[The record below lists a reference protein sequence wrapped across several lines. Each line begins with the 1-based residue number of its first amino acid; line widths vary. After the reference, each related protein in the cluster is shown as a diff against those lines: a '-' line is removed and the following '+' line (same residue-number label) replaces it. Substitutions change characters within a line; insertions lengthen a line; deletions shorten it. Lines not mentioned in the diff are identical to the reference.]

1 MRMLLSRRN
10 DDAGTSRPEEIAM
23 SFRITGLSPEPF
35 AALFSMDDAQL
46 HAHHARRVVAAPG
59 GGYPCRI
66 SLTDAAAGDSLILV
80 NYEHL
85 PSDGP
90 YRSRHAVYVRAD
102 EQRYD
107 AFDAVPAQLR
117 TRLLSLR
124 AFDRDDLLVF
134 ADVVEG
140 ARLEN
145 AIERA
150 FAVADAHFLHLH
162 FAKPGC
168 YAARVDRA

>member
-1 MRMLLSRRN
+1 
-10 DDAGTSRPEEIAM
+10 M

-46 HAHHARRVVAAPG
+46 HAHHARRLVAQAG

-66 SLTDAAAGDSLILV
+66 SLTDASAGDELILV
-80 NYEHL
+80 NHEHL
-85 PSDGP
+85 AVDTP
-90 YRSRHAVYVRAD
+90 YRSRHAIYVRAG
-102 EQRYD
+102 EQR
-107 AFDAVPAQLR
+107 FDAVAVVPEQLR

-124 AFDRDDLLVF
+124 AFDAAGMLVW
-134 ADVVEG
+134 ADVLEG
-140 ARLEN
+140 TDLEP

-150 FAVADAHFLHLH
+150 FAHSRTDFLHLH
-162 FAKPGC
+162 YAKPGC